1 MKSCGDLPR
10 QYYIDKVLGIVPR
23 KLPDPLN
30 LTIIREDCRD
40 QRDAVVRS
48 GATIGRLF
56 LGQMFAAYRESSQVN
71 DDTIVG
77 MDKELTGQE
86 LAGLLKLP
94 GANEGRDFS
103 SVVSVSTNHLSKSD
117 APAVV
122 GACLPLWP
130 TQPQKIIRS

>member
-1 MKSCGDLPR
+1 MH
-10 QYYIDKVLGIVPR
+10 
-23 KLPDPLN
+23 
-30 LTIIREDCRD
+30 
-40 QRDAVVRS
+40 S

-56 LGQMFAAYRESSQVN
+56 PGQMFAAYRESSRVN
-71 DDTIVG
+71 EDTIVG

-94 GANEGRDFS
+94 GASEGRDSS
-103 SVVSVSTNHLSKSD
+103 SVVSVSINHLLMSD

-130 TQPQKIIRS
+130 TQP